1 MAAKKKKSHALP
13 KGAKPVTLSKK
24 KYMCYSKRVTKRGG
38 GKTTRGYCRA
48 AHKAAAKRKG
58 KK

>member
-1 MAAKKKKSHALP
+1 MAAKKKKSHAMP

-38 GKTTRGYCRA
+38 GKTSRGYCRA
-48 AHKAAAKRKG
+48 AHKAAPRKAK